1 MMIEEVALPYLN
13 LKASQNNALVRKPN
27 SFMLVVELTYAD
39 DTDVQ
44 WHFCINFEQ
53 KTFDHVNYSF
63 FSTWLAFEITGQSV
77 SCFLALQSHHLFL
90 VSFVQC
96 FYSSLKEWPKY
107 FKFSV
112 SVALAGCNGR
122 KLTGRSKPG
131 RSNLNE

>member
-63 FSTWLAFEITGQSV
+63 FSRWLAFEITGQSV

-96 FYSSLKEWPKY
+96 FYSSLEEWPKY
-107 FKFSV
+107 FKLSV
-112 SVALAGCNGR
+112 SVSVSRL
-122 KLTGRSKPG
+122 
-131 RSNLNE
+131 

>member
-77 SCFLALQSHHLFL
+77 SCSLALQSHHLFL

-96 FYSSLKEWPKY
+96 FNHLWK
-107 FKFSV
+107 
-112 SVALAGCNGR
+112 NGR
-122 KLTGRSKPG
+122 SISSFRSA
-131 RSNLNE
+131 